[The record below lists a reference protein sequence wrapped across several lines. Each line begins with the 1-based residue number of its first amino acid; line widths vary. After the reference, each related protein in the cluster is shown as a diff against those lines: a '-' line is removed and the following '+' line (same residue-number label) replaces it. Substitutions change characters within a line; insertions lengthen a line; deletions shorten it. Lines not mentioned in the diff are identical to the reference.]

1 MAKLGV
7 SQPGRVKTLSEQ
19 PFPYPQQVTL
29 PSWQLKSS
37 ETAIIAGKSPGQRY
51 ILQKGDT
58 TATIAAFHQLH
69 TDGNVSRLL
78 VTYTDARPAT
88 VYIHPVEHTETG
100 HFGAFVFENQA
111 HITACLNP
119 NAPSTLTEQQFIS
132 NKYRHNLHFFA
143 WLAGQ
148 KDLTDS
154 SCLWTLISTPIAPD
168 ATPDEITQTFK
179 QLETAWVEWY
189 QWWQLH

>member
-1 MAKLGV
+1 M
-7 SQPGRVKTLSEQ
+7 KTLSEH

-29 PSWQLKSS
+29 PSWQLKNSK
-37 ETAIIAGKSPGQRY
+37 TAIVAGKSPGQRY
-51 ILQKGDT
+51 ILQKGDI
-58 TATIAAFHQLH
+58 TAT
-69 TDGNVSRLL
+69 
-78 VTYTDARPAT
+78 
-88 VYIHPVEHTETG
+88 
-100 HFGAFVFENQA
+100 
-111 HITACLNP
+111 ITACLNP

-154 SCLWTLISTPIAPD
+154 SCLWTLISAPIAPD
-168 ATPDEITQTFK
+168 ATPDEITQTFQ